1 VSTIDNEEKVTGGAV
16 DVSDVVFVVTFPQ
29 PAAIMLSNNRIAVNP
44 FPIRL
49 LISSQHLV
57 IYVNRN

>member
-1 VSTIDNEEKVTGGAV
+1 
-16 DVSDVVFVVTFPQ
+16 
-29 PAAIMLSNNRIAVNP
+29 MLSNNRIAVNP